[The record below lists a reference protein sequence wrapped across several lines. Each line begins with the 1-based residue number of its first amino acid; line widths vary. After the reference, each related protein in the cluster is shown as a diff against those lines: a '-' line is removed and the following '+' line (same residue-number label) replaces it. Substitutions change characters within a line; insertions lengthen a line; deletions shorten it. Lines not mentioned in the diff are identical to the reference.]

1 MTARVGIIGYPLGHS
16 ISPAFQQAALDE
28 LEIDARYVAWP
39 TPPEELAARV
49 DSLRASDVLGANVT
63 VPHKQAV
70 MPMLDEVLPV
80 AESIGAVNT
89 IINRDGLLIG
99 ANTDASGFTRSLE
112 QEAKFSA
119 ARKRA
124 LIVGAGGAARA
135 VAFGLAWEGV
145 SELVIVNRT
154 AERAAKLARDVSEAT
169 ATETRGGGFE
179 DVSNAASFDLIV
191 NCTSMGMAGG
201 PDPERVPPIESLL
214 RRGVLV
220 CDLVYNPQVTP
231 LLRLARERGARVLGG
246 IGMLVYQGAA
256 AFEFWTE
263 QCAAGRHHVR
273 GGSESSHVKGP

>member
-28 LEIDARYVAWP
+28 LGIDARYETWP

-63 VPHKQAV
+63 VPHKQSV
-70 MPMLDEVLPV
+70 MPMLDEILPV

-112 QEAKFSA
+112 QEARFSV

-154 AERAAKLARDVSEAT
+154 AERAVELAREVSETT
-169 ATETRGGGFE
+169 ATDTRGGGYE
-179 DVSNAASFDLIV
+179 DALTDESFDLIV
-191 NCTSMGMAGG
+191 NSTSVGMAGG
-201 PDPERVPPIESLL
+201 PEPEGMPPIAGLIK
-214 RRGVLV
+214 RGVLV
-220 CDLVYNPQVTP
+220 CDLVYNPRETP
-231 LLRLARERGARVLGG
+231 LLVLARERGAWVLGG
-246 IGMLVYQGAA
+246 LGMLVYQGAA

-263 QCAAGRHHVR
+263 QAPPEDTMYAAAL
-273 GGSESSHVKGP
+273 KALM

>member
-28 LEIDARYVAWP
+28 LEIDARYETWP

-63 VPHKQAV
+63 VPHKQSV
-70 MPMLDEVLPV
+70 MPMLDEILPV

-89 IINRDGLLIG
+89 IINRDGVLIG

-154 AERAAKLARDVSEAT
+154 AERAVELAGDVSEAT
-169 ATETRGGGFE
+169 ATDTRGGGYE
-179 DVSNAASFDLIV
+179 DALTDESFDLIV
-191 NCTSMGMAGG
+191 NSTSVGMAGG
-201 PDPERVPPIESLL
+201 PEPEGMPPIAGLIK
-214 RRGVLV
+214 RGVLV
-220 CDLVYNPQVTP
+220 CDLVYNPRETP
-231 LLRLARERGARVLGG
+231 LLVLARERGAWVLGG
-246 IGMLVYQGAA
+246 LGMLVYQGASS
-256 AFEFWTE
+256 FEFWTE
-263 QCAAGRHHVR
+263 QAPPEDIMYAAAL
-273 GGSESSHVKGP
+273 KALM

>member
-1 MTARVGIIGYPLGHS
+1 MTSRVGIIGYPLGHS

-28 LEIDARYVAWP
+28 LDIDARYVAWP
-39 TPPEELAARV
+39 TPPEELTARV

-112 QEAKFSA
+112 QEARFSV

-154 AERAAKLARDVSEAT
+154 AERAAELAGDVSEAT

-201 PDPERVPPIESLL
+201 PEPEGVPPIEGLL
-214 RRGVLV
+214 KRGVLV

-263 QCAAGRHHVR
+263 REPPEDIMYSAAL
-273 GGSESSHVKGP
+273 KALM

>member
-70 MPMLDEVLPV
+70 MPMLDQVLPV

-89 IINRDGLLIG
+89 IINRDGVLIG

-154 AERAAKLARDVSEAT
+154 AERAAELAGDVSEAT

-201 PDPERVPPIESLL
+201 PEPEGVPPIEGLL
-214 RRGVLV
+214 KRGVLV

-231 LLRLARERGARVLGG
+231 LLRLARERGAWVLGG

-263 QCAAGRHHVR
+263 REPPEDIMYSAAL
-273 GGSESSHVKGP
+273 KALM

>member
-39 TPPEELAARV
+39 TPPEELAERV

-70 MPMLDEVLPV
+70 MPMLDEILPV

-119 ARKRA
+119 ARKRV

-135 VAFGLAWEGV
+135 VCIWPCVGRCL
-145 SELVIVNRT
+145 
-154 AERAAKLARDVSEAT
+154 RACHR
-169 ATETRGGGFE
+169 
-179 DVSNAASFDLIV
+179 
-191 NCTSMGMAGG
+191 
-201 PDPERVPPIESLL
+201 ESDC
-214 RRGVLV
+214 G
-220 CDLVYNPQVTP
+220 
-231 LLRLARERGARVLGG
+231 
-246 IGMLVYQGAA
+246 
-256 AFEFWTE
+256 
-263 QCAAGRHHVR
+263 
-273 GGSESSHVKGP
+273 ESSRTCERCFGDDCYRHSGRRI

>member
-49 DSLRASDVLGANVT
+49 DSLRANDVLGANVT

-112 QEAKFSA
+112 QEARFSA

-154 AERAAKLARDVSEAT
+154 AERAAELAGDVSEAT

-201 PDPERVPPIESLL
+201 PEPEGVPPIESLL
-214 RRGVLV
+214 KRGVLV

-231 LLRLARERGARVLGG
+231 LLRLARERGAWVLGG

-263 QCAAGRHHVR
+263 REPPEDIMYSAAL
-273 GGSESSHVKGP
+273 KALM

>member
-16 ISPAFQQAALDE
+16 ISPTFQQAALDE
-28 LEIDARYVAWP
+28 LEIDARYVTWP

-70 MPMLDEVLPV
+70 MPMLDEILPV

-154 AERAAKLARDVSEAT
+154 AERAVELARDVSETT
-169 ATETRGGGFE
+169 ATNTRGGGYE
-179 DVSNAASFDLIV
+179 DALADESFDLIV
-191 NCTSMGMAGG
+191 NSTSVGMAGG
-201 PDPERVPPIESLL
+201 PDPENMPPIAGLIK
-214 RRGVLV
+214 RGVLV

-231 LLRLARERGARVLGG
+231 LLSLARERGAWVLGG
-246 IGMLVYQGAA
+246 LGMLVYQGAA

-263 QCAAGRHHVR
+263 QAPPEDIMYAAAL
-273 GGSESSHVKGP
+273 KALM

>member
-89 IINRDGLLIG
+89 IINRDGVLIG

-231 LLRLARERGARVLGG
+231 LLSLARERGARVLGG

-263 QCAAGRHHVR
+263 QEPPEDIMYSAAL
-273 GGSESSHVKGP
+273 KALM

>member
-39 TPPEELAARV
+39 TPPEELGARV

-154 AERAAKLARDVSEAT
+154 AERAAKLARDVSETT
-169 ATETRGGGFE
+169 ATDTRGGGYE
-179 DVSNAASFDLIV
+179 DVLTDESFDLIV
-191 NCTSMGMAGG
+191 NSTSVGMAGG
-201 PDPERVPPIESLL
+201 PEPERVPPIESLL

-263 QCAAGRHHVR
+263 QEPPEDIMYSAAL
-273 GGSESSHVKGP
+273 KALM

>member
-1 MTARVGIIGYPLGHS
+1 MTSRVGIIGYPLGHS
-16 ISPAFQQAALDE
+16 ISPAFQQAAFDE
-28 LEIDARYVAWP
+28 LEIDARYETWA
-39 TPPEELAARV
+39 TPPDELGARV
-49 DSLRASDVLGANVT
+49 ESLRADDVLGANVT

-70 MPMLDEVLPV
+70 MPLLDEILPV

-89 IINRDGLLIG
+89 IINREGFLIG

-112 QEAKFSA
+112 QEARFSA

-154 AERAAKLARDVSEAT
+154 PERASELAHDVSEAT
-169 ATETRGGGFE
+169 AVETRGGDLE
-179 DVSNAASFDLIV
+179 DINGSDGVDLIV

-201 PDPERVPPIESLL
+201 PDPEGIPPVEDLL
-214 RRGVLV
+214 KRGVLV
-220 CDLVYNPQVTP
+220 CDLVYNPRETP
-231 LLRLARERGARVLGG
+231 LLALAREHGARVLGG

-256 AFEFWTE
+256 SFEFWTDRE
-263 QCAAGRHHVR
+263 PPEDIMYAAAL
-273 GGSESSHVKGP
+273 KALM